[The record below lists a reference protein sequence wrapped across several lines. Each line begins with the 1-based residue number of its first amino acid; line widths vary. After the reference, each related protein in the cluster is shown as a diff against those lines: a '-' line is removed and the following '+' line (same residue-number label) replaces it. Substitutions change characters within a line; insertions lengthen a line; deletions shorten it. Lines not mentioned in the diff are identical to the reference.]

1 MIDETRRLELLQQEE
16 EEDEDEDEE
25 GEVGEGEGDEK
36 DADEQDDTTI
46 IGSPTEKVDDS
57 KVKDAHHE
65 KVPKE
70 RPQVQSTHCAV
81 VAKES
86 EAIQVTAHGES
97 TIEAPIQEESRKTDE
112 KKPVRLNTETIPK
125 SANGKEENAPA
136 ADSTFMAEVMSMFDG
151 IASSSSSKSENGLTA
166 DNDKKSSAGTEYTD
180 SDSEIEEGIIKRI
193 QRTTILTSDLTISR
207 VWNTER
213 L

>member
-16 EEDEDEDEE
+16 EEDEE
-25 GEVGEGEGDEK
+25 GEEGEGEGDEEDDEEED
-36 DADEQDDTTI
+36 DATN
-46 IGSPTEKVDDS
+46 IGSGNEKVDDS

-65 KVPKE
+65 EDPKE
-70 RPQVQSTHCAV
+70 TPRVQSTHSPV

-86 EAIQVTAHGES
+86 ETIRVTAHGES

-112 KKPVRLNTETIPK
+112 KEPVRLDTEAIPK
-125 SANGKEENAPA
+125 SANGKEEDAPA

-151 IASSSSSKSENGLTA
+151 IASSSSPKSDSGLTA

-207 VWNTER
+207 V
-213 L
+213 